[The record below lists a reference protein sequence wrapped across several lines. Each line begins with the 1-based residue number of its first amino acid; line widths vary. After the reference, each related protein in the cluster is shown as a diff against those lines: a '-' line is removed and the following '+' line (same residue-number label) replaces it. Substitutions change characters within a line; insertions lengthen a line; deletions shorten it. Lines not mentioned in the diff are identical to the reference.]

1 MRKIIIKVHSPPRK
15 NAKNNSE
22 NHREDSCELN
32 EPTWVEIK
40 KKSVK

>member
-1 MRKIIIKVHSPPRK
+1 MGKIIIKVHSPPRK
-15 NAKNNSE
+15 NAKRSSGS
-22 NHREDSCELN
+22 HREDSCELN